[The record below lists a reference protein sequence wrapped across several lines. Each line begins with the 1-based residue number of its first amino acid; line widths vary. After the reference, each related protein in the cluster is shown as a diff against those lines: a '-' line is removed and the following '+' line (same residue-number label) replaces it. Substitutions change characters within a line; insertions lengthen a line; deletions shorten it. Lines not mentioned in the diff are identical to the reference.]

1 MNDDEVKLMAINRKE
16 FEILCFIERNN
27 GEKLSQ
33 RKIATG
39 SGLSLGAVNKM
50 IPLLIEKGLMDVTD
64 EKNIHITE
72 KGLSELEPYRVKRA
86 VFMAAGFGSRLVPI
100 TLNTPKALVRIHGK
114 PLIETLLDAVVK
126 VGIEEIYIV
135 RGYLGEQ
142 FDVLKNKYPNIVLI
156 DNPDYKES
164 NNISS
169 AMKVKHLFKNAY
181 VLDSDLYLKNPNLIR
196 KYEYCASYV
205 GVRVDKTDDWRLIV
219 KNGRVLGMK
228 IGGTDCY
235 HMYNITY
242 WTEEDGEKMEKFL
255 PMLYNSPGGKENYW
269 DNVPLDV
276 YNKEFYIE
284 PRECSKDDIIEIDTL
299 SELQEI
305 DPVYRF

>member
-1 MNDDEVKLMAINRKE
+1 MNKQ
-16 FEILCFIERNN
+16 FEIL
-27 GEKLSQ
+27 K
-33 RKIATG
+33 K
-39 SGLSLGAVNKM
+39 
-50 IPLLIEKGLMDVTD
+50 
-64 EKNIHITE
+64 
-72 KGLSELEPYRVKRA
+72 
-86 VFMAAGFGSRLVPI
+86 
-100 TLNTPKALVRIHGK
+100 
-114 PLIETLLDAVVK
+114 
-126 VGIEEIYIV
+126 
-135 RGYLGEQ
+135 
-142 FDVLKNKYPNIVLI
+142 KYPNIIFV

-169 AMKVKHLFKNAY
+169 AMKVKHLFRNAY

-205 GVRVDKTDDWRLIV
+205 GVHVDKTDDWRLIM
-219 KNGRVLGMK
+219 KNGRVTGMK

-255 PMLYNSPGGKENYW
+255 PLLYNAPGGKENYW

-284 PRECSKDDIIEIDTL
+284 ARECSADDILEIDTL

-305 DPVYRF
+305 DPTYKF